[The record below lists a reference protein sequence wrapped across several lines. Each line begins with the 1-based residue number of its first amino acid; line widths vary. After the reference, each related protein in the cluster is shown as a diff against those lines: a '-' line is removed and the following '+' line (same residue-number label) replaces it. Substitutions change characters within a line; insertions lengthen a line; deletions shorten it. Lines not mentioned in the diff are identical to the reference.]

1 MKSTHKMDLF
11 PNADFANHTS
21 AHVFIMH
28 GEDDKEVP
36 VNHGKLLST
45 RCKNLYHP
53 WWVLEG
59 GHNDI
64 DMKFRKTYFLKLS
77 RFVKYVKEFNSTKT
91 ENELENFYQI
101 KDWHK
106 SFNHIYFIQGPKVE
120 RKYHDYLQKKQ
131 RPQDY
136 ASFASNSSFL
146 ISQNATNVT
155 FKTNTESIITTLG
168 DQTTRRACQLSTRS
182 VNEKENEE
190 SKMLPLPLPNFDS
203 TNKFKSSEIE
213 FSYSY
218 RNSMLKGDNK
228 EAEDQTPKADK
239 TENESAAHESE
250 DQGEQTPSNN
260 DNKEGKF
267 IFKSP

>member
-11 PNADFANHTS
+11 PNSDFANHTS
-21 AHVFIMH
+21 AHVFIIH

-101 KDWHK
+101 KEWHK

-131 RPQDY
+131 RPQDF
-136 ASFASNSSFL
+136 ASFASNSSL
-146 ISQNATNVT
+146 LLSQNATNVT

-168 DQTTRRACQLSTRS
+168 DQTARRACQISARS

-213 FSYSY
+213 LSYSY

-228 EAEDQTPKADK
+228 EAEDQTPKANK
-239 TENESAAHESE
+239 TENE
-250 DQGEQTPSNN
+250 DQGEETPNN
-260 DNKEGKF
+260 TNNKEGKKYF
-267 IFKSP
+267 PSSL